1 MLKILKFNKNNSLKS
16 LENFLNKRKT
26 IQRNQTSLVG
36 KIINDVKKNG
46 DNAVLKYEKKFSKIK
61 SKTKKLFFTQK
72 ELKEISK
79 KTDKSLK

>member
-36 KIINDVKKNG
+36 KIINDVKKW
-46 DNAVLKYEKKFSKIK
+46 
-61 SKTKKLFFTQK
+61 
-72 ELKEISK
+72 
-79 KTDKSLK
+79 

>member
-36 KIINDVKKNG
+36 KIINDVKK
-46 DNAVLKYEKKFSKIK
+46 KW
-61 SKTKKLFFTQK
+61 
-72 ELKEISK
+72 
-79 KTDKSLK
+79 